1 MTNPSVPEHEKLFD
15 EICNKLNELST
26 NGDAD
31 ANHPAQPKYE
41 QMQEQMKKF
50 NSDLK
55 GSQEDLREKIKNLE
69 SFSYGSETLDAQMKL
84 LADQLSAERATNAKM
99 SSDLAKSLELS
110 LQLQLEIQGLKARA
124 LQIQSEEKKY
134 SQSMFERNKI
144 LQRDLDLTRALK
156 DETAMEFAKA
166 KSAWAREQ
174 DLWEQQYE
182 KLQAE
187 IQKFKQ
193 EKADLEQANAD
204 LMTTIEERDN
214 TVKSLNE
221 EIEKISTAFSEV
233 EASAQQQNEVL
244 KNLTSVA
251 ETKIVEM
258 KVALDKKSLEAQD
271 YFSHLQQTL
280 SQSVILKQENI
291 SLKEYVAKLNYYHQ
305 QAQHAQSVVT
315 QIAQVSAAQAHQQA
329 QQQAQQI
336 QQMSAQNQAPVTA
349 APQTTTPAPAQA

>member
-1 MTNPSVPEHEKLFD
+1 MKSMTNPSVPEHEKLFD

-26 NGDAD
+26 TAD
-31 ANHPAQPKYE
+31 TDENHPTQPKYE

-55 GSQEDLREKIKNLE
+55 GSQEELREKIKSLE
-69 SFSYGSETLDAQMKL
+69 SVSYGSETLDAQTKL

-182 KLQAE
+182 KMQAE

-193 EKADLEQANAD
+193 DQAELEQANAD
-204 LMTTIEERDN
+204 LMATIEERDN
-214 TVKSLNE
+214 TIKSLNE
-221 EIEKISTAFSEV
+221 EIEKISTSFSEV
-233 EASAQQQNEVL
+233 EASAHQQNEVL

-258 KVALDKKSLEAQD
+258 KMALDKKSLEAQD
-271 YFSHLQQTL
+271 YFSHLQQAL
-280 SQSVILKQENI
+280 SQSVILKQENM

-305 QAQHAQSVVT
+305 QAQHAQNVVNQQQLQ
-315 QIAQVSAAQAHQQA
+315 QIHAAQQGQQVA
-329 QQQAQQI
+329 QPQ
-336 QQMSAQNQAPVTA
+336 PVA
-349 APQTTTPAPAQA
+349 APTVQA